1 MNVLPTAESVGYVPS
16 GILDLGWWAVY
27 LFLLAIVVFEAQA
40 TYWVGRAAVAGGAK
54 SRWRRRFEGPG
65 MERAHRF
72 VERWGVVAVPLSF
85 LTVGLRSA
93 VQASAGFARMG
104 FLRYT
109 LAMIPGCLAW
119 AGIYTGLGAAA
130 TTLFRTFTW
139 WFVGVLVVAIAAVV
153 VVTLIRRRQPA
164 R

>member
-1 MNVLPTAESVGYVPS
+1 MNVLHAAESVAYVPQA
-16 GILDLGWWAVY
+16 ILDLGWWAVY
-27 LFLLAIVVFEAQA
+27 LFLLGVVFLEAQA
-40 TYWVGRAAVAGGAK
+40 TYWIGRAAVAGGLK
-54 SRWRRRFEGPG
+54 SRWHRRFEGPT

-72 VERWGVVAVPLSF
+72 IERWGAVAVPLSF

-93 VQASAGFARMG
+93 VQASAGFTRMSVP
-104 FLRYT
+104 RYT

-139 WFVGVLVVAIAAVV
+139 WFVGVIAVGLAVAVVA
-153 VVTLIRRRQPA
+153 TLIRRRTSGD
-164 R
+164 